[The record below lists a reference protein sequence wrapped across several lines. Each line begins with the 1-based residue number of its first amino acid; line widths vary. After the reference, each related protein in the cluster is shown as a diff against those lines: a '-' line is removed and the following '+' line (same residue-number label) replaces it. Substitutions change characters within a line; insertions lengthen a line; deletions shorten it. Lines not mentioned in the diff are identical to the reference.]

1 MKFKKIIPYNLKK
14 ILPIL
19 GLAGA
24 SVVTSCEKPSPYE
37 PAPSEVD
44 LYFDYYRSS
53 TIFVKLYHNENDY
66 EYMPSDLVK
75 YYVDHPDVKN
85 IYLVPSGNWGSMQ
98 ASNVLMD
105 LRPGLQSAL
114 DYSPKIRGKGDVQ
127 FYPGSLLQSDSLWLV
142 QNGWT
147 VKSTS
152 QKQH

>member
-44 LYFDYYRSS
+44 LYFDYTHLS
-53 TIFVKLYHNENDY
+53 TIFTTLYHNPTDY
-66 EYMPSDLVK
+66 EYLPSDLVK
-75 YYVDHPDVKN
+75 YYVEHPDVQT
-85 IYLVPSGNWGSMQ
+85 IYLVPNDGWSFYAAKPVMQ
-98 ASNVLMD
+98 K
-105 LRPGLQSAL
+105 LRPGLQTLL
-114 DYSPKIRGKGDVQ
+114 DYSPKIRGKGH
-127 FYPGSLLQSDSLWLV
+127 FEFSFLTMTKSDSLWLL

-147 VKSTS
+147 FS
-152 QKQH
+152 QKQL

>member
-1 MKFKKIIPYNLKK
+1 
-14 ILPIL
+14 
-19 GLAGA
+19 
-24 SVVTSCEKPSPYE
+24 
-37 PAPSEVD
+37 
-44 LYFDYYRSS
+44 
-53 TIFVKLYHNENDY
+53 
-66 EYMPSDLVK
+66 
-75 YYVDHPDVKN
+75 
-85 IYLVPSGNWGSMQ
+85 MQ
-98 ASNVLMD
+98 ASNILMD